1 MKINEEQFSSLPQL
15 DRIEIRQRIIHLH
28 LVTGLCWLVAFIL
41 LGYSLLIGIV
51 MLVYT
56 LWRSFK
62 YDKDYIEELEQE
74 YFEVKRS
81 TREVKNK

>member
-1 MKINEEQFSSLPQL
+1 MKITKELFSGLPQL
-15 DRIEIRQRIIHLH
+15 DRIEIRQRIISLY
-28 LVTGLCWLVAFIL
+28 LITYICWLATFIL
-41 LGYSLLIGIV
+41 FGYSLLAAII

-56 LWRSFK
+56 LWCSFK
-62 YDKDYIEELEQE
+62 FNKEYMEKLEQE